1 MKLNS
6 VSCVDESFQQLIKI
20 EIQVVRELGVKFLKL
35 NSDIEFYN
43 KIINKIF
50 SSIYCEALA

>member
-1 MKLNS
+1 M
-6 VSCVDESFQQLIKI
+6 SCIDESFQQLIKI
-20 EIQVVRELGVKFLKL
+20 EIHVIRELVVKFLKL
-35 NSDIEFYN
+35 NSDIEFSN